1 MITIN
6 QWVAIAALLAGSA
19 LWYYL
24 GKEVGYGHGYKAG
37 ERHAWRQFMKL
48 QNIRTTDYEDLP

>member
-6 QWVAIAALLAGSA
+6 QWVAIAALLASSA

-24 GKEVGYGHGYKAG
+24 GKEVGYGNGYKDG
-37 ERHAWRQFMKL
+37 ERKAWRQFIKL
-48 QNIRTTDYEDLP
+48 QNIRTTDYDELP